1 MREESR
7 LSGRGHGSGG
17 FRAERHEAALE
28 PWIRRGG
35 GMDGGG
41 SGAGT
46 QKRRTGRGRPRR
58 EKIKEG
64 ADLRKKGNKNY
75 LKMIFILAKFSSRP
89 GCCGSRRDGAGRAR
103 AACTN
108 RRAGISALHIA
119 GARLPAEETFH
130 ADRHCFRDSCPCGR
144 VSLFPVPP
152 VRIGRRLRLR
162 LFLLEEGRLCGLL
175 HGAGTL
181 PARKRMPRRKG
192 ARRGSARLMHG
203 RFESKLPTP
212 GSAFH
217 APAAS

>member
-1 MREESR
+1 
-7 LSGRGHGSGG
+7 
-17 FRAERHEAALE
+17 
-28 PWIRRGG
+28 
-35 GMDGGG
+35 MDGGG

-46 QKRRTGRGRPRR
+46 QKRRTGRGWPRR

-64 ADLRKKGNKNY
+64 ADLRTKGNKNY

-89 GCCGSRRDGAGRAR
+89 GFAAPAGRAR

-152 VRIGRRLRLR
+152 VRVGRRLRLR

-181 PARKRMPRRKG
+181 PARERMSCRKG
-192 ARRGSARLMHG
+192 ARRGSARLMRG

-217 APAAS
+217 APAAA